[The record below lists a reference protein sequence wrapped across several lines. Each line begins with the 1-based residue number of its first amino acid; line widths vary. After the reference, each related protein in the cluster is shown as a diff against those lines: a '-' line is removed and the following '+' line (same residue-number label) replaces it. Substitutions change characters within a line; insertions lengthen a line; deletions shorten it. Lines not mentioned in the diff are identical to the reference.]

1 MRQVFIDKGAVVVK
15 EVVQPVLDEHTILV
29 SVCYSFISSGTE
41 IESLLSTQAI
51 FFNSVPHKV
60 KQVLRSVVS
69 PECHP
74 PHSTERNSGQAEIA
88 SIGYSCSGY
97 VIAIG
102 SKVKR
107 LSIGDW
113 VACAGA
119 GYANHA
125 DLICVPERLA
135 VRISHEKFAKAAS
148 ISTIGGVALQALR
161 RARLSLGDTVCI
173 YGLGLI
179 GQLLVQLAKMSG
191 CRVIG
196 IDIVQNRL
204 ELAHKMGADYVCL
217 GTSPT
222 LVQELSLITEG
233 YGVDA
238 ALVTVTS
245 ETSNVV
251 HKAIQVTKRKGR
263 VVVVSDTSLHIDQE
277 AFYQKEIDL
286 LMTSAYGSGCCDP
299 LYERSGDPEYF
310 YNQSRWSE
318 SRNMK
323 AFIQLIEANAIAIDP
338 LISAEVGLED
348 IHDAYLNIQNKQML
362 GVVLRYR
369 SNGSNTPLVQYKQT
383 TSQPIESEIRFIPA
397 RNEKIRIGII
407 GAGGF
412 AKDYLIPIMAKGKYA
427 KINAVVDTDIVK
439 SINVGRQCGI
449 ETSYTSDDDLYTNDL
464 IDVVIISSPDTF
476 HSQQAIKAMQHGK
489 AVFVEKPMVINYDQ
503 FCALRS
509 FLYTNPTIP
518 FCVDYSRSFS
528 PFIKKIKRLLT
539 QRSTPITVYY
549 RFNAGYVGKN
559 HWVHTEL
566 ASGKII
572 GEACHIFDLFCFLTD
587 AKPVTISVESL
598 HIAREDIF
606 PTDNY
611 VAHIRFSDGS
621 LCSLLHTTL
630 GNTDLG
636 VERMELFCD
645 GKSIVL
651 DDYVRLFGFGVP
663 SWFNETSTV
672 PDRGHEA
679 LLEQFFDSVRSTHY
693 IPPIS
698 LDRLALVAEL
708 TLIVDQL
715 ACQGG
720 GIKEL
725 QS

>member
-15 EVVQPVLDEHTILV
+15 EVVQPVLDEHAILV

-41 IESLLSTQAI
+41 IESLLSTQAV

-60 KQVLRSVVS
+60 KQILRSVVS
-69 PECHP
+69 PERHTSQGAD
-74 PHSTERNSGQAEIA
+74 HSTGRAEVA

-102 SKVKR
+102 SKVQR
-107 LSIGDW
+107 LSVGDW

-173 YGLGLI
+173 YGLGLV

-204 ELAHKMGADYVCL
+204 ELAQKMGADYVFL
-217 GTSPT
+217 GSSPT
-222 LVQELSLITEG
+222 LLQELSLITEG
-233 YGVDA
+233 CGVNA

-251 HKAIQVTKRKGR
+251 HNAIQITRRKGR
-263 VVVVSDTSLHIDQE
+263 VVVVSDTGLHIGQE

-299 LYERSGDPEYF
+299 LYEQSGDLEHLYH
-310 YNQSRWSE
+310 QSRWSE

-323 AFIQLIEANAIAIDP
+323 AFVQLIEANAIAIDP
-338 LISAEVGLED
+338 LISAEVGLENV
-348 IHDAYLNIQNKQML
+348 HDAYLNIQNKHML
-362 GVVLRYR
+362 GVVLCYR
-369 SNGSNTPLVQYKQT
+369 SHGNDTPFMHYKQAINTPVGN
-383 TSQPIESEIRFIPA
+383 EIRFIPA
-397 RNEKIRIGII
+397 RNEKIRVGIV
-407 GAGGF
+407 GTGHF
-412 AKDYLIPIMAKGKYA
+412 AKNYLIPFMTKEKHA
-427 KINAVVDTDIVK
+427 KIHAIVDSDIVK
-439 SINVGRQCGI
+439 SINMGRQCGVD
-449 ETSYTSDDDLYTNDL
+449 TSYTADDDLYQNDQV
-464 IDVVIISSPDTF
+464 DAVVISSPDTS
-476 HSQQAIKAMQHGK
+476 HAHQAIKAMQHGK
-489 AVFVEKPMVINYDQ
+489 AVFVEKPMAINYDQ
-503 FCALRS
+503 FNALRS
-509 FLYTNPTIP
+509 FLYANPTIP

-528 PFIKKIKRLLT
+528 PFIKKIKRLLA
-539 QRSTPITVYY
+539 QRSTPITLYY
-549 RFNAGYVGKN
+549 RFNAGYLGKN
-559 HWVHTEL
+559 HWVNTEL

-598 HIAREDIF
+598 HVAREDIF

-611 VAHIRFSDGS
+611 VTHIRFSDGS
-621 LCSLLHTTL
+621 LCSLMHTTL

-663 SWFNETSTV
+663 SWFNETATT

-679 LLEQFFDSVRSTHY
+679 LLEQFFDSVRSGHY
-693 IPPIS
+693 TPPIP

-720 GIKEL
+720 GVKEL
-725 QS
+725 EP